1 MQRNFVL
8 TDLMKTGHHQDIES
22 FISMHS
28 LPDQSFEMT
37 GEYYTLHGY
46 DLDAYDRKFAII
58 DRSAIGK
65 FHPSKNTEYCLELER
80 RKQLLHSQG
89 FVFILATPWES
100 DENIKNLNLYPY
112 QTDELVWSGGVSW
125 FWFYMFEKHNNKK
138 FAFDHSQ
145 KTYDYLYLNKME
157 REHRQKLFHKISQT
171 KLLDTSLHT
180 NWPDKK
186 LPREYEL
193 PWLQQYP
200 LYGMDQD
207 IYEKPYN
214 DTKYSL
220 ISETNDN
227 NTDVF
232 ITEKLWKAIIAQHI
246 FVVHGNH
253 LYLQKLREIGFK
265 TFSKYLD
272 ESYDLESNPDKRI
285 EKIVAT
291 CEKLNKQN
299 WQDLYLQ
306 TIELRKH
313 NYNTFFNEEKL
324 SEQIN
329 KTLSL
334 FFEFADSR

>member
-1 MQRNFVL
+1 
-8 TDLMKTGHHQDIES
+8 
-22 FISMHS
+22 
-28 LPDQSFEMT
+28 
-37 GEYYTLHGY
+37 
-46 DLDAYDRKFAII
+46 
-58 DRSAIGK
+58 
-65 FHPSKNTEYCLELER
+65 
-80 RKQLLHSQG
+80 
-89 FVFILATPWES
+89 
-100 DENIKNLNLYPY
+100 
-112 QTDELVWSGGVSW
+112 
-125 FWFYMFEKHNNKK
+125 
-138 FAFDHSQ
+138 
-145 KTYDYLYLNKME
+145 
-157 REHRQKLFHKISQT
+157 
-171 KLLDTSLHT
+171 
-180 NWPDKK
+180 
-186 LPREYEL
+186 
-193 PWLQQYP
+193 
-200 LYGMDQD
+200 
-207 IYEKPYN
+207 
-214 DTKYSL
+214 L

-265 TFSKYLD
+265 TFSKYVD

-285 EKIVAT
+285 EKIIAT